1 MGDQWAWPHQAK
13 RGHRAQVSPRR
24 GPAGPGQVRC
34 QGPTV
39 AENQIRFFPD
49 VQITRLPYQ
58 RCLEGV
64 PTYQTHWGCPRGSG
78 AWQPHGAWN
87 TKQQILIGTLGFLVN
102 TATQASKRR
111 AGAGLLRRST
121 AGTNTEAGCPGAV
134 KHPLKGRQVL
144 HPIDRRARGG
154 SRRSDLLKVTCCTSA
169 VPAVLT
175 ATASLP

>member
-24 GPAGPGQVRC
+24 GPAGPGQVRY

-64 PTYQTHWGCPRGSG
+64 PTYQTHWGCPGGSG

-102 TATQASKRR
+102 TATQASIDSRDKHRSR
-111 AGAGLLRRST
+111 MPWGCKTPSQGQTGAT
-121 AGTNTEAGCPGAV
+121 P
-134 KHPLKGRQVL
+134 
-144 HPIDRRARGG
+144 D
-154 SRRSDLLKVTCCTSA
+154 
-169 VPAVLT
+169 
-175 ATASLP
+175 